1 MGFPRN
7 NTGAGCHFFLQ
18 GIFPTQGSN
27 PGLLHCSQILYIW
40 ITRDALIGVAFNAH
54 CPNQILSFSWIQVCY
69 FHFFQKYFH
78 LGFPF
83 INIQRFIEI
92 LFYLIC
98 AHFYHLP
105 FYSNF
110 IIFSYFFLFPS
121 LVSTKVNLNLIN
133 PSLLLQLPAHFLGEC
148 QQRFIS
154 WDCWKSLCCTV
165 GG

>member
-1 MGFPRN
+1 MATVLIKSSLSPGFKF
-7 NTGAGCHFFLQ
+7 A
-18 GIFPTQGSN
+18 IF
-27 PGLLHCSQILYIW
+27 I
-40 ITRDALIGVAFNAH
+40 
-54 CPNQILSFSWIQVCY
+54 FSKNI
-69 FHFFQKYFH
+69 FH

-83 INIQRFIEI
+83 INIQQFVET

-105 FYSNF
+105 FYSYLYYHF
-110 IIFSYFFLFPS
+110 LILFFLFPS

-154 WDCWKSLCCTV
+154 WDC
-165 GG
+165 